1 MSAHFLVISDP
12 VVFQNAQVTI
22 YRAQKVVTMNPQ
34 MPWAEC
40 VAVAGGTIIAVGD
53 FIDME
58 AYFKA
63 HAASYQIN
71 DTFINNVIY
80 PGFIEAHMHAQQSGL
95 YNMNYVYIGYFDRH
109 TADGEISRGC
119 KTPDEIIA
127 KLREVIEKN
136 PGKYNDQNWLSTY
149 GIDPLILGDAKLE
162 NINSKWLDQVS
173 STVPICLNHASGHL
187 MTVNTRAIELS
198 GIDAV
203 HDDNIGRYPDGSCNG
218 NVAEPDCD
226 GTQEWNAFWDP
237 EAVSAVFSSSIKIT
251 MVALESTH
259 NVPLT
264 PAVRMSWAK
273 DRRYPGIDFI
283 GNSYAFVPE
292 LSMFETNSTYFLW
305 DVLTTCA
312 LEDPTLIKQKT
323 VKCSVYTDFPRDGR
337 TYLDDNGRE
346 AQLVYDVDNKR
357 FFDMIKELGKK
368 TK

>member
-1 MSAHFLVISDP
+1 MSKKVYFSQDGGVDDIISLFLLLQMDDVDLIGVGVMGADSYLQPAAEASRKVIDRFGHGKKLEVAYSNARAVHPFPTKWRLDAYSENSLPILNESGEIKTPKAPLAADDDLIEKLMNSNEPVTLLFTGPLSDLASALKKKP
-12 VVFQNAQVTI
+12 EIEDKIVEL
-22 YRAQKVVTMNPQ
+22 MW
-34 MPWAEC
+34 M
-40 VAVAGGTIIAVGD
+40 GGT
-53 FIDME
+53 FQE
-58 AYFKA
+58 
-63 HAASYQIN
+63 
-71 DTFINNVIY
+71 
-80 PGFIEAHMHAQQSGL
+80 
-95 YNMNYVYIGYFDRH
+95 R
-109 TADGEISRGC
+109 
-119 KTPDEIIA
+119 
-127 KLREVIEKN
+127 
-136 PGKYNDQNWLSTY
+136 
-149 GIDPLILGDAKLE
+149 
-162 NINSKWLDQVS
+162 
-173 STVPICLNHASGHL
+173 
-187 MTVNTRAIELS
+187 
-198 GIDAV
+198 
-203 HDDNIGRYPDGSCNG
+203 G

>member
-1 MSAHFLVISDP
+1 
-12 VVFQNAQVTI
+12 
-22 YRAQKVVTMNPQ
+22 
-34 MPWAEC
+34 
-40 VAVAGGTIIAVGD
+40 
-53 FIDME
+53 ME

-218 NVAEPDCD
+218 NVAEPEFMSYVLKA
-226 GTQEWNAFWDP
+226 GGMRT
-237 EAVSAVFSSSIKIT
+237 VSY
-251 MVALESTH
+251 TH
-259 NVPLT
+259 LT
-264 PAVRMSWAK
+264 LP
-273 DRRYPGIDFI
+273 
-283 GNSYAFVPE
+283 
-292 LSMFETNSTYFLW
+292 
-305 DVLTTCA
+305 TT
-312 LEDPTLIKQKT
+312 
-323 VKCSVYTDFPRDGR
+323 
-337 TYLDDNGRE
+337 
-346 AQLVYDVDNKR
+346 
-357 FFDMIKELGKK
+357 
-368 TK
+368 

>member
-1 MSAHFLVISDP
+1 MPILNESGEIKTPKAPLAADDDLIEKLMNSNEPVTLLFTGPLSDLASALKKKPEIEDK
-12 VVFQNAQVTI
+12 I
-22 YRAQKVVTMNPQ
+22 
-34 MPWAEC
+34 AELMWM
-40 VAVAGGTIIAVGD
+40 GGT
-53 FIDME
+53 FQE
-58 AYFKA
+58 
-63 HAASYQIN
+63 
-71 DTFINNVIY
+71 
-80 PGFIEAHMHAQQSGL
+80 
-95 YNMNYVYIGYFDRH
+95 R
-109 TADGEISRGC
+109 
-119 KTPDEIIA
+119 
-127 KLREVIEKN
+127 
-136 PGKYNDQNWLSTY
+136 
-149 GIDPLILGDAKLE
+149 
-162 NINSKWLDQVS
+162 
-173 STVPICLNHASGHL
+173 
-187 MTVNTRAIELS
+187 
-198 GIDAV
+198 
-203 HDDNIGRYPDGSCNG
+203 G

-237 EAVSAVFSSSIKIT
+237 EAVSAVFSSGIKIT

-292 LSMFETNSTYFLW
+292 LSMIETNSTYFLW